1 MNLSIIVILF
11 LLGNAISI
19 SSNTVSIQ
27 ESYSKDHD
35 QNIETSSTGST
46 VTEPTDVL
54 TVNTPIIT
62 QYSKEP
68 AENGLQTNSIL
79 NVIIPYNDEAGFSS
93 LNDIDSNYSVYWS
106 FDYSNGIQLTVLLL
120 NGTEFYNYAI
130 GSGLSGITLSSGMNM
145 NAGNYLIPYT
155 STWYVLFLHQD
166 SANINDYSGKVR
178 VNFIDNQVQ
187 TVFITDISHYTVD
200 GDDYDGVPDSILIYY
215 DLDVNFGTL
224 NTYTILYLY
233 DTMGNLVSN
242 SYQENEITGIADET
256 FAITVGPAFISANYY
271 YYFYVSSLEQTGTY
285 DYVSS
290 SYIYLNA
297 TTRSPNFYFASSW
310 YDVYDSD
317 YDGYDDLLELNFD
330 INIEHGVDNATV
342 DAYLYNSNGIAV
354 DGQSYIFFI
363 EGRLSE
369 NFVISFYTTIQDIYY
384 VELLVY
390 RANNTTPTDISYHY
404 DISLGHPTP
413 MAYFGDIYFVRNDV
427 GNDGTYE
434 SVKLLFD
441 ANLNYGSGTIG
452 VVARLYFGNNIVQ
465 ELSSDHFIILDE
477 VESTQINF
485 NSVSQNG
492 YYYIEAELYFSNTFE
507 ADEIWVSNSFQ
518 LTPQG
523 NIPSSSNPPS
533 GVSSTPSSSSSNNN
547 SSDNNNSTT
556 NDPISGLS
564 FSNGLA
570 IILSLGF
577 AAIFRTILRNKNPY

>member
-1 MNLSIIVILF
+1 MKKTMNLSIIVILF

-200 GDDYDGVPDSILIYY
+200 GDDYD
-215 DLDVNFGTL
+215 
-224 NTYTILYLY
+224 
-233 DTMGNLVSN
+233 
-242 SYQENEITGIADET
+242 
-256 FAITVGPAFISANYY
+256 
-271 YYFYVSSLEQTGTY
+271 
-285 DYVSS
+285 
-290 SYIYLNA
+290 
-297 TTRSPNFYFASSW
+297 
-310 YDVYDSD
+310 
-317 YDGYDDLLELNFD
+317 
-330 INIEHGVDNATV
+330 
-342 DAYLYNSNGIAV
+342 
-354 DGQSYIFFI
+354 
-363 EGRLSE
+363 
-369 NFVISFYTTIQDIYY
+369 
-384 VELLVY
+384 
-390 RANNTTPTDISYHY
+390 
-404 DISLGHPTP
+404 
-413 MAYFGDIYFVRNDV
+413 
-427 GNDGTYE
+427 
-434 SVKLLFD
+434 
-441 ANLNYGSGTIG
+441 
-452 VVARLYFGNNIVQ
+452 
-465 ELSSDHFIILDE
+465 
-477 VESTQINF
+477 
-485 NSVSQNG
+485 
-492 YYYIEAELYFSNTFE
+492 
-507 ADEIWVSNSFQ
+507 
-518 LTPQG
+518 
-523 NIPSSSNPPS
+523 
-533 GVSSTPSSSSSNNN
+533 
-547 SSDNNNSTT
+547 
-556 NDPISGLS
+556 
-564 FSNGLA
+564 
-570 IILSLGF
+570 
-577 AAIFRTILRNKNPY
+577 